1 MHRRLTR
8 IVTKLFRIFTDQVTL
23 RRACIAM
30 AQLPSENLPK
40 VRPSLPQAQTQP
52 QLTTK
57 KKNQMRRKGG
67 DSATRRGMRNDL
79 CA

>member
-57 KKNQMRRKGG
+57 KNQMRRKGG